1 MVLPQQSKSSDSPV
15 LKLSPVL
22 HSQMAVW
29 VIFLSPVTCIS
40 FYKSHYMSGFQTPVV
55 HVHRSLFFTVPSFLL
70 DACAFFK
77 NQSLTTIFRMSPM
90 NIRAP
95 YPPIKDVKNRPGLL
109 DGGVFLTISH
119 CPFFKLWVWNSLEKK
134 KIKLKP

>member
-1 MVLPQQSKSSDSPV
+1 M
-15 LKLSPVL
+15 
-22 HSQMAVW
+22 
-29 VIFLSPVTCIS
+29 
-40 FYKSHYMSGFQTPVV
+40 
-55 HVHRSLFFTVPSFLL
+55 PSFLL
-70 DACAFFK
+70 DACAFLK

-119 CPFFKLWVWNSLEKK
+119 SFFLTVGVELIGGKK
-134 KIKLKP
+134 